1 MEDLDYLL
9 DYVNYDVPKKNV
21 IDIDD
26 ILSVDKP
33 KLNRNNRVFAENLDM
48 LMFPDVPD
56 ITQRINMSLDINER
70 EDSNNVK
77 QQDSKPVPK

>member
-1 MEDLDYLL
+1 MEDLDYCL
-9 DYVNYDVPKKNV
+9 DYVNYNVPKKNV

-26 ILSVDKP
+26 VLSIDKP
-33 KLNRNNRVFAENLDM
+33 KLNRNNRVFAKNLDM
-48 LMFPDVPD
+48 LMFPNVPD